1 MSIRD
6 QYQAIYRQQSV
17 PTQRLSGAESG
28 GDRNSMFAASLPGGE
43 GASTYQIVKH
53 MLHQEILRRLEVSN
67 LDPERDRESFNTA
80 VLGIIQET
88 LAKMTLPLSRKEK
101 ERLAEDTLAEAVG
114 LGPLSILFDDPAVSD
129 ILVNG
134 PYEVY
139 VERFGRLEQTDVK
152 FHNAEHLA
160 NLIERI
166 VSRVG
171 RHIDQNSPMVD
182 ARLPDGSRVNAVIP
196 PLSLSGP
203 VLSIRRFGH
212 QYLQAEDLIRLG
224 TMTSEMV
231 SVFQAL
237 VQSRH
242 NIQISGGTGS
252 GKTTLLNNL
261 SLYIEPKERVITIE
275 DAAELRLQ
283 KNHVVRLE
291 ARPANIEGRGA
302 VTIRDLVINAL
313 RMRPDRIIVGEVR
326 GGEAFDMLQAMS
338 TGHEGGMTTVHAN
351 STRDAIGRIESMVL
365 LAGFDLPSR
374 VIRQMIAG
382 AIDVLIH
389 VERMPDGSRKVTSVC
404 EFVGM
409 EQDTILMQEIFTF
422 EKQDVNIKR
431 VTGRHVAT
439 GVKPNFLKRCELRG
453 HKIDPAIFQRGHVL

>member
-6 QYQAIYRQQSV
+6 QYQAIYRQQGV
-17 PTQRLSGAESG
+17 PTQRLSGGEAA
-28 GDRNSMFAASLPGGE
+28 GDRNSMFASSVPGGE

-101 ERLAEDTLAEAVG
+101 ERLAEDTLSEAVG

-152 FHNAEHLA
+152 FHNTEHLA

-302 VTIRDLVINAL
+302 VSIRDLVINAL

-338 TGHEGGMTTVHAN
+338 TGHEGGMTTIHAN

-374 VIRQMIAG
+374 VIRQMIAS

-389 VERMPDGSRKVTSVC
+389 VERMPDGTRKVTSVC

-422 EKQDVNIKR
+422 EKQEVNIKR